1 MTGTVQAG
9 RNRLLAIAL
18 AGASSVAMVPCAT
31 AAPGGGQ
38 VVAGSG
44 SIASYGPH
52 TTIQQNTSRL
62 VIDWNTFGTRPNE
75 SVTFNQPG
83 AQSIALNRVVG
94 QNPSVLLGRL
104 SSNGQVFIVNPN
116 GVLFGV
122 GARVNVGG
130 LIASTLALSNH
141 DFLAGHYTFTNGEQ
155 AAAVV
160 NQGFIRTAPG
170 GYVALIG
177 RRAINQGALVAPGGY
192 AALAAGERVTV
203 TLGDHQMV
211 GLSVDQG
218 VLRALASNRGL
229 IETDGGQT
237 LLAASAEDALLAGVV
252 NNSGVI
258 LARTALNQNGVIRLV
273 AEGGTAEVGGV
284 LDASAPRGGNGGLI
298 ETAGSRVQVAP
309 GAFVTTA
316 APHGD
321 TGGWLIAAREFT
333 VAPTGGD
340 ISGATLSRALGRT
353 NVVIGAGSRRS
364 GSISI
369 DDAVTWNGPA
379 ALALF
384 ARNGI
389 AVNAPVSAPA
399 GVLLFGTGATMT
411 QDAAITAAGV
421 ALLGSR
427 GQYRLDDASNHIG
440 TLAANTG
447 SVTLADGAA
456 LTVGTVGG
464 VTGVTTSGPV
474 TLRAPSLTLD
484 APVRSTST
492 GTAVTLQSATG
503 FINHA
508 GAGAIATPNGRWL
521 VYSSSPDADSFG
533 GLQSGNLALWGDASA
548 AGADSIAAAARGNR
562 FVFGVDQQAVLTVK
576 PASIKQAG
584 TTLVL
589 GPADVS
595 VSLRY
600 SGAAYGN
607 AFTDSP
613 TMHEPFSFTV
623 TSAGAGA
630 GASAGDYVITVSA
643 TGALPAGYTI
653 STLGGTLRVAGT
665 APPPAPPATPVAPV
679 VPVAPPPPS
688 PQAQAPSAP
697 PTTATTPP
705 APTIPETPAAP
716 PVLTALAPAPAVI
729 DAVQTVAGQTGD
741 DLDRNTVALPAGLSR
756 PATPVVQTTS
766 DPASDG
772 SRLPDDAWPG
782 NVCRM

>member
-1 MTGTVQAG
+1 MTGTVQAH

-18 AGASSVAMVPCAT
+18 AGASGVAMVPCAT

-62 VIDWNTFGTRPNE
+62 VIDWNSFGTRPNE

-83 AQSIALNRVVG
+83 AQSIALNRVIG

-104 SSNGQVFIVNPN
+104 DANGQVFIVNPN

-141 DFLAGHYTFTNGEQ
+141 DFLAGHYAFTNGEQ
-155 AAAVV
+155 AGAVV

-237 LLAASAEDALLAGVV
+237 LLAASAEDAVLAGVV

-273 AEGGTAEVGGV
+273 AEGGAAEVGGV

-353 NVVIGAGSRRS
+353 NLVIGAGSRRS

-384 ARNGI
+384 ARNAI
-389 AVNAPVSAPA
+389 AVNAPLSAPA

-421 ALLGSR
+421 ALIGSR

-447 SVTLADGAA
+447 SVTLTDGAP

-464 VTGVTTSGPV
+464 ITGVSTSGTT

-492 GTAVTLQSATG
+492 GTAVTLASATG

-521 VYSSSPDADSFG
+521 SIRAVRMRT
-533 GLQSGNLALWGDASA
+533 ASA
-548 AGADSIAAAARGNR
+548 ACKAAIWRCGAMRRRPVPTASRRRRAAIA
-562 FVFGVDQQAVLTVK
+562 
-576 PASIKQAG
+576 SC
-584 TTLVL
+584 
-589 GPADVS
+589 
-595 VSLRY
+595 
-600 SGAAYGN
+600 
-607 AFTDSP
+607 
-613 TMHEPFSFTV
+613 
-623 TSAGAGA
+623 SAW
-630 GASAGDYVITVSA
+630 T
-643 TGALPAGYTI
+643 
-653 STLGGTLRVAGT
+653 
-665 APPPAPPATPVAPV
+665 
-679 VPVAPPPPS
+679 
-688 PQAQAPSAP
+688 
-697 PTTATTPP
+697 
-705 APTIPETPAAP
+705 
-716 PVLTALAPAPAVI
+716 
-729 DAVQTVAGQTGD
+729 
-741 DLDRNTVALPAGLSR
+741 SR
-756 PATPVVQTTS
+756 PCSP
-766 DPASDG
+766 
-772 SRLPDDAWPG
+772 
-782 NVCRM
+782 